1 MVLTGPYFQGSILGH
16 GVSVGIR
23 KKDAE
28 LKAFD
33 VAIAAT
39 KDDGTI
45 KRISEKWF
53 GFNVSTR

>member
-1 MVLTGPYFQGSILGH
+1 M
-16 GVSVGIR
+16 VSVGIR

-33 VAIAAT
+33 VATAAT
-39 KDDGTI
+39 KDNGTI